1 MELDLK
7 DFTLSARQKSAIQL
21 NRALVLFHGK
31 QYDKCRDLLATLTK
45 EFPTNVQMALA
56 QAAVLARDKARL
68 KDAEEVLR
76 DWLRANDATA
86 SPDAIQSVYLG
97 LAHLAL
103 MRGDVSAAIRELTT
117 LAAKSKS
124 AGLQHKPAL
133 VATLVALYERNND
146 LEGAHAAIQA
156 AIKHWSATSKK
167 DPAAARLLQQVLSSA
182 GAFYN
187 RHGRESDAAQ
197 LLELLAAETQS
208 GSSATSRA
216 ESVARLVLAYA
227 TEPAR
232 QAAYIAQLP
241 ALPVPASLDVKQL
254 ESVPAPEVAKRR
266 KADKGAASA
275 SAKKAEDTDGG
286 DSEGEDGEGDDKGA
300 LSASLAKAAARKA
313 AKEKSKAKAK
323 KKPPTRYPKGFDPA
337 NPGPMPDPER
347 WLPRWERSN
356 QKKFNKRRA
365 GNAIRGAQ
373 GSTNMAN
380 MPAKELE
387 SVFTHSRQQQ
397 RSRRAVLRW
406 LSAHALSLVRFSC
419 LLRRV
424 SLRLFAGPALVVSRP
439 RARCLPL
446 LPLPPASAPARRRD
460 RRTSKT
466 PRALRLGS
474 ASISRASPRMHA

>member
-227 TEPAR
+227 TEPAK
-232 QAAYIAQLP
+232 QQAYIEQLP

-266 KADKGAASA
+266 KADKGAASAA

-387 SVFTHSRQQQ
+387 SVSTHSR
-397 RSRRAVLRW
+397 
-406 LSAHALSLVRFSC
+406 
-419 LLRRV
+419 
-424 SLRLFAGPALVVSRP
+424 
-439 RARCLPL
+439 
-446 LPLPPASAPARRRD
+446 
-460 RRTSKT
+460 
-466 PRALRLGS
+466 
-474 ASISRASPRMHA
+474 